1 MATSTDRDRL
11 GFSRCFQR
19 ASLVV
24 TALAA
29 ASCSHS
35 SSKGNDA
42 SVLADA
48 STGSGGSDGSTD
60 GGGTDA
66 DMLAVVDGPSGF
78 ATQYMDPTTGQI
90 QVVSGGTG
98 APPSNVYVVTNRKE
112 LLAALLNSNS
122 PTFATDP
129 MTAQNEAKII
139 YVSGSILGNQ
149 LDDGTLATTDTYRM
163 TPNPNQ
169 YDFNLYVM
177 SFDTQLIATLT
188 AQATGD
194 GGADAG
200 ADGGADGGVD
210 GGDPAAMAAAAAQ
223 LALLKSQ
230 PGAART
236 TFSNNQKSQIQ
247 FQVPPNTSLLGI
259 GQDAK
264 LIDGYLSI
272 NTDSA
277 SFGKI
282 VDSNI
287 IIRNIE
293 FQVPQDYSPAWDPT
307 DTSTGN
313 WNARFDGISIVTG
326 RNIWIDHCTFSD
338 GVHIDTLEPTPFNG
352 KHVQRHDGLIDIE
365 DGSDDITISYNIFQ
379 QHDKT
384 TLIGSTGGGTLGTD
398 NYETGHERI
407 TFFANMWSTSTQRA
421 PLGRW
426 GEFHLYNNIYS
437 GNYTDPN
444 YPLLYFIGLGT
455 SSSILSESNVF
466 DVTGSSDAFLR
477 GRIFQGSGG
486 TKFHDVGSWFN
497 GVPFTDIEA
506 QALAKAPGLTNAIG
520 WTPPYPYVVGTTPD
534 SVRQH
539 LLANAGAGKLSLQP
553 PGP

>member
-1 MATSTDRDRL
+1 MAAIAA
-11 GFSRCFQR
+11 G
-19 ASLVV
+19 
-24 TALAA
+24 LAMSIA
-29 ASCSHS
+29 GCSHS
-35 SSKGNDA
+35 AAKTNDA
-42 SVLADA
+42 AATVDA
-48 STGSGGSDGSTD
+48 SPTVDAPVNPPSTD
-60 GGGTDA
+60 GGGDA
-66 DMLAVVDGPSGF
+66 AGTLTVADGPTGF

-90 QVVSGGTG
+90 QVVSGGAG
-98 APPSNVYVVTNRKE
+98 APASNVYVVTNRKQ
-112 LLAALLNSNS
+112 LLAALLNSGS
-122 PTFATDP
+122 PTFATNP
-129 MTAQNEAKII
+129 MTALNEPKII

-149 LDDGTLATTDTYRM
+149 LDDGTLATADTYRM

-169 YDFNLYVM
+169 YNFDLYVM
-177 SFDTQLIATLT
+177 SFNMQLIASLT
-188 AQATGD
+188 AQANPD
-194 GGADAG
+194 GG
-200 ADGGADGGVD
+200 ADGGADGG
-210 GGDPAAMAAAAAQ
+210 DPAVTAAAAQ

-247 FQVPPNTSLLGI
+247 FQVPPNTSLLGV

-277 SFGKI
+277 TFGKT

-326 RNIWIDHCTFSD
+326 RNIWIDHCTFTD
-338 GVHIDTLEPTPFNG
+338 GVHIDTLEPAPFNG

-365 DGSDDITISYNIFQ
+365 DGSDNITISYNVFE

-384 TLIGSTGGGTLGTD
+384 TLIGSTGGGTMGQD
-398 NYETGHERI
+398 NFETGRERI
-407 TFFANMWSTSTQRA
+407 TFSGNIWSTSVQRA
-421 PLGRW
+421 PLARW

-437 GNYTDPN
+437 GNYADPS

-455 SSSILSESNVF
+455 GSSILSESNVF
-466 DVTGSSDAFLR
+466 DVTGSSDTVLK
-477 GRIFQGSGG
+477 GRIFQSSGG
-486 TKFHDVGSWFN
+486 NKFHDVGSWFN
-497 GVPFTDIEA
+497 GAPFTDIEA
-506 QALAKAPGLTNAIG
+506 MARAKVATLTNVLG

-534 SVRQH
+534 AVRNH
-539 LLANAGAGKLSLQP
+539 VMANAGAGKLNLQP
-553 PGP
+553 PPAP

>member
-1 MATSTDRDRL
+1 
-11 GFSRCFQR
+11 
-19 ASLVV
+19 
-24 TALAA
+24 
-29 ASCSHS
+29 
-35 SSKGNDA
+35 
-42 SVLADA
+42 
-48 STGSGGSDGSTD
+48 
-60 GGGTDA
+60 
-66 DMLAVVDGPSGF
+66 
-78 ATQYMDPTTGQI
+78 
-90 QVVSGGTG
+90 
-98 APPSNVYVVTNRKE
+98 
-112 LLAALLNSNS
+112 
-122 PTFATDP
+122 
-129 MTAQNEAKII
+129 
-139 YVSGSILGNQ
+139 
-149 LDDGTLATTDTYRM
+149 
-163 TPNPNQ
+163 
-169 YDFNLYVM
+169 M

-188 AQATGD
+188 AQAN
-194 GGADAG
+194 A
-200 ADGGADGGVD
+200 D
-210 GGDPAAMAAAAAQ
+210 GGDPTTMMAAAQQ

-230 PGAART
+230 PAGART

-247 FQVPPNTSLLGI
+247 FQVPPNTSLLGV
-259 GQDAK
+259 GPDAK

-277 SFGKI
+277 TFGKT

-293 FQVPQDYSPAWDPT
+293 FQVPQDDSPAWDPT

-313 WNARFDGISIVTG
+313 WNARYDGISIVTG

-338 GVHIDTLEPTPFNG
+338 GAHIDTLEPTPFNG

-384 TLIGSTGGGTLGTD
+384 TLIGSTGGGTVGTD

-407 TFFANMWSTSTQRA
+407 TFSANMWSTSVQRA

-426 GEFHLYNNIYS
+426 GEFHLYNNVYS
-437 GNYTDPN
+437 GNYTDPS

-466 DVTGSSDAFLR
+466 DVTGSSDAFLKS
-477 GRIFQGSGG
+477 RIFQGSGG

-497 GVPFTDIEA
+497 GAPFTDIEA
-506 QALAKAPGLTNAIG
+506 QAAAKAPGLTNAIG
-520 WTPPYPYVVGTTPD
+520 WTPPYPYVLGTTPD
-534 SVRQH
+534 AVRNH
-539 LLANAGAGKLSLQP
+539 VVANAGAGKLNLQP

>member
-1 MATSTDRDRL
+1 M
-11 GFSRCFQR
+11 FSRRLHSAALVATAAVLASAGCFHS
-19 ASLVV
+19 ASN
-24 TALAA
+24 
-29 ASCSHS
+29 
-35 SSKGNDA
+35 GNDA
-42 SVLADA
+42 SAK
-48 STGSGGSDGSTD
+48 GGAAGGNSDGS
-60 GGGTDA
+60 GADA
-66 DMLAVVDGPSGF
+66 EMIAVVDGPSGF

-90 QVVSGGTG
+90 QVVSGGAG
-98 APPSNVYVVTNRKE
+98 APASNVYVVTNRKQ

-122 PTFATDP
+122 PSFASAP
-129 MTAQNEAKII
+129 MTALNEPKII

-149 LDDGTLATTDTYRM
+149 LDDGTLATADTYRM

-169 YDFNLYVM
+169 YNFDLYVM
-177 SFDTQLIATLT
+177 SFNTQLIASLT
-188 AQATGD
+188 AQANPD
-194 GGADAG
+194 GGV
-200 ADGGADGGVD
+200 DGGADGGD
-210 GGDPAAMAAAAAQ
+210 AAAAAAQ

-277 SFGKI
+277 TFGKTI
-282 VDSNI
+282 DSNI

-365 DGSDDITISYNIFQ
+365 DGSDDITISYSVFE

-384 TLIGSTGGGTLGTD
+384 TLIGSTGGGTMGQD

-407 TFFANMWSTSTQRA
+407 TFFANMWSTSRQRA

-426 GEFHLYNNIYS
+426 GEFHLYNNVYS

-444 YPLLYFIGLGT
+444 YPVLYFIGLGT

-466 DVTGSSDAFLR
+466 DMTGSSDATLK
-477 GRIFQGSGG
+477 GRIFQSSGG
-486 TKFHDVGSWFN
+486 KTFHDVGSWFN
-497 GVPFTDIEA
+497 GAPFTDIEA
-506 QALAKAPGLTNAIG
+506 KAGLPNTIG
-520 WTPPYPYVVGTTPD
+520 WTPPYPYVAGKSPE
-534 SVRQH
+534 SVRNH
-539 LLANAGAGKLSLQP
+539 VMANAGAGKLNLQP

>member
-1 MATSTDRDRL
+1 MSM
-11 GFSRCFQR
+11 SKIW
-19 ASLVV
+19 V
-24 TALAA
+24 TAIAA
-29 ASCSHS
+29 TLTMSIAGCFRSAAKS
-35 SSKGNDA
+35 
-42 SVLADA
+42 
-48 STGSGGSDGSTD
+48 SDGSATVDAPVSPPNTD
-60 GGGTDA
+60 GGDSDA
-66 DMLAVVDGPSGF
+66 AGMLAVPDGPTGF
-78 ATQYMDPTTGQI
+78 ATQYMDPTTGQV

-98 APPSNVYVVTNRKE
+98 APASNIYTVTNRKQ

-122 PTFATDP
+122 PTFATNP
-129 MTAQNEAKII
+129 MTALNEPKII

-169 YDFNLYVM
+169 YNFDLYVM
-177 SFDTQLIATLT
+177 SFNTQLIASLT
-188 AQATGD
+188 AQANP
-194 GGADAG
+194 
-200 ADGGADGGVD
+200 DGGADGG
-210 GGDPAAMAAAAAQ
+210 DPAVTAAAQQ

-236 TFSNNQKSQIQ
+236 TFSNNQKAQIQ
-247 FQVPPNTSLLGI
+247 FQVPPNTSLLGV

-277 SFGKI
+277 TFGKT

-326 RNIWIDHCTFSD
+326 RNIWIDHCTFTD

-365 DGSDDITISYNIFQ
+365 DGSDDITISYSIFK

-384 TLIGSTGGGTLGTD
+384 TLIGSTGGGTMGQD
-398 NYETGHERI
+398 NYETGRERI
-407 TFFANMWSTSTQRA
+407 TFSANIWSTSVQRA
-421 PLGRW
+421 PLARW

-437 GNYTDPN
+437 GAYGDPN
-444 YPLLYFIGLGT
+444 YSLLYFIGLGT
-455 SSSILSESNVF
+455 GSSILSESNVF
-466 DVTGSSDAFLR
+466 DVTGSTDAVLKT
-477 GRIFQGSGG
+477 RIFQASGG
-486 TKFHDVGSWFN
+486 NTFHDVGSWFN
-497 GVPFTDIEA
+497 GAPFTDIEA
-506 QALAKAPGLTNAIG
+506 QARARVAMLTNAIG

-534 SVRQH
+534 AVRSH
-539 LLANAGAGKLSLQP
+539 VMANAGAGKLNLQP
-553 PGP
+553 PPAP

>member
-1 MATSTDRDRL
+1 MSMCNPV
-11 GFSRCFQR
+11 SRAMFR
-19 ASLVV
+19 ALLL
-24 TALAA
+24 TAA
-29 ASCSHS
+29 AVLSTSGCFHS
-35 SSKGNDA
+35 AATGK
-42 SVLADA
+42 DA
-48 STGSGGSDGSTD
+48 STGTGGSGGPTTD
-60 GGGTDA
+60 GGADA
-66 DMLAVVDGPSGF
+66 EMLAVVDGPTGF

-90 QVVSGGTG
+90 QVVSGGAG
-98 APPSNVYVVTNRKE
+98 APATNVYVVTNRKE

-122 PTFATDP
+122 PTFATAP
-129 MTAQNEAKII
+129 MTALNEPKII

-169 YDFNLYVM
+169 YTFDLYVM
-177 SFDTQLIATLT
+177 SFNTQLIASLT
-188 AQATGD
+188 AQANP
-194 GGADAG
+194 
-200 ADGGADGGVD
+200 DGGADGGD
-210 GGDPAAMAAAAAQ
+210 AAAAAAQ

-277 SFGKI
+277 SFGKT

-313 WNARFDGISIVTG
+313 WNARFDGITIVTG
-326 RNIWIDHCTFSD
+326 RNIWIDHCTFTD

-365 DGSDDITISYNIFQ
+365 DGSDNITISYNIFE

-384 TLIGSTGGGTLGTD
+384 TLIGSTGGGTMGTD

-407 TFFANMWSTSTQRA
+407 TFSANMWATSTQRA

-455 SSSILSESNVF
+455 SSSILSESNAF
-466 DVTGSSDAFLR
+466 DVTGSTDAVLR
-477 GRIFQGSGG
+477 ARIFQGSGG
-486 TKFHDVGSWFN
+486 KTFHDVGSWFN
-497 GVPFTDIEA
+497 GAPFTDIEA
-506 QALAKAPGLTNAIG
+506 QAAAKQAGLTNAIG
-520 WTPPYPYVVGTTPD
+520 WTPPYPYIVGKTPE
-534 SVRQH
+534 SVRNH
-539 LLANAGAGKLSLQP
+539 VMTNAGAGKLNLQP

>member
-1 MATSTDRDRL
+1 MSTSRSNFRV
-11 GFSRCFQR
+11 S
-19 ASLVV
+19 V
-24 TALAA
+24 TAIAA
-29 ASCSHS
+29 
-35 SSKGNDA
+35 
-42 SVLADA
+42 VLAM
-48 STGSGGSDGSTD
+48 SISGCFHSAAKSSDGAAVDAPVSPPHTD
-60 GGGTDA
+60 GGGGDA
-66 DMLAVVDGPSGF
+66 AGTLTVPDGPTGF

-98 APPSNVYVVTNRKE
+98 APASNVYVVTNRKQ

-122 PTFATDP
+122 PTFATNP
-129 MTAQNEAKII
+129 MTAQNEPKII

-149 LDDGTLATTDTYRM
+149 LDDGTLATADTYRM

-169 YDFNLYVM
+169 YNFDLYVM
-177 SFDTQLIATLT
+177 SFDTQLIARLT
-188 AQATGD
+188 AQANP
-194 GGADAG
+194 
-200 ADGGADGGVD
+200 DGGADGGGD
-210 GGDPAAMAAAAAQ
+210 GGDPAVTAAAAQ

-230 PGAART
+230 PASART

-264 LIDGYLSI
+264 LTDGYLSI

-277 SFGKI
+277 SFGKTI
-282 VDSNI
+282 DSNI

-293 FQVPQDYSPAWDPT
+293 FQVPQDYSPAWDPM

-313 WNARFDGISIVTG
+313 WNARFDGITIVTG
-326 RNIWIDHCTFSD
+326 RNIWIDHCTFTD
-338 GVHIDTLEPTPFNG
+338 GVHVDTLEPTPFNG

-365 DGSDDITISYNIFQ
+365 DGSDNITISYNIFK

-384 TLIGSTGGGTLGTD
+384 TLIGSTGGGTVGQD

-407 TFFANMWSTSTQRA
+407 TFSANMWSTSVQRA

-455 SSSILSESNVF
+455 GSSMLSESNVF
-466 DVTGSSDAFLR
+466 DVTGSSDAFLK

-486 TKFHDVGSWFN
+486 SKFHDVGSWFN
-497 GVPFTDIEA
+497 GAPFTDIEGMA
-506 QALAKAPGLTNAIG
+506 MAKVGAAFTNAIG

-534 SVRQH
+534 AVRNH
-539 LLANAGAGKLSLQP
+539 VMANAGAGKLNLQP
-553 PGP
+553 PAP

>member
-1 MATSTDRDRL
+1 M
-11 GFSRCFQR
+11 FSRRLHSAALVATAAVLASAGCFHS
-19 ASLVV
+19 ASN
-24 TALAA
+24 
-29 ASCSHS
+29 
-35 SSKGNDA
+35 GNDA
-42 SVLADA
+42 SAK
-48 STGSGGSDGSTD
+48 GGAAGGNSDGS
-60 GGGTDA
+60 GADA
-66 DMLAVVDGPSGF
+66 EMIAVVDGPSGF

-90 QVVSGGTG
+90 QVVSGGAG
-98 APPSNVYVVTNRKE
+98 APASNVYVVTNRKQ

-122 PTFATDP
+122 PTFASAP
-129 MTAQNEAKII
+129 MTALNEPKII

-149 LDDGTLATTDTYRM
+149 LDDGTLATADTYRM

-169 YDFNLYVM
+169 YNFDLYVM
-177 SFDTQLIATLT
+177 SFNTQLIASLT
-188 AQATGD
+188 AQANP
-194 GGADAG
+194 
-200 ADGGADGGVD
+200 DGGADGGVD
-210 GGDPAAMAAAAAQ
+210 GGDAAAAAAQ

-277 SFGKI
+277 TFGKT

-365 DGSDDITISYNIFQ
+365 DGSDDITISYSIFK

-384 TLIGSTGGGTLGTD
+384 TLIGSTGGGTMGQD

-407 TFFANMWSTSTQRA
+407 TFFANLWSTSTQRA

-426 GEFHLYNNIYS
+426 GEFHLYNNVYS
-437 GNYTDPN
+437 GNYADPN

-466 DVTGSSDAFLR
+466 DVTGSSDAFLK

-497 GVPFTDIEA
+497 GAPFTDIEA
-506 QALAKAPGLTNAIG
+506 KAGLPNTIG
-520 WTPPYPYVVGTTPD
+520 WTPPYPYVAGKSPE
-534 SVRQH
+534 SVRNH
-539 LLANAGAGKLSLQP
+539 VMANAGAGKLNLQP